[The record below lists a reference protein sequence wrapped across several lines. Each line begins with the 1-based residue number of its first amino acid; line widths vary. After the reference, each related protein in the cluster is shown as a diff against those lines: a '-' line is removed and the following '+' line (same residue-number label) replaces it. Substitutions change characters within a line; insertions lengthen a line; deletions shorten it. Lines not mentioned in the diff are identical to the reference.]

1 MNKKKIVALVATA
14 TMVLSAMP
22 VGATQV
28 TTATGTSTVTS
39 DAVVDSYDNSPIYKV
54 TLPTSNSLGFTVDP
68 YGLVNLASGSSIDV
82 SKLAN
87 TGAIVSATSAAAIMK
102 NESSVPVKVTAK
114 FYVTDTNPATGATGT
129 AVQLKN
135 THAATATGTA
145 NNMLLAVIPSSTRTA
160 TVASYAA
167 STTVVPVTS
176 TTSGSTTDIDFKL
189 NKAEYQVQST
199 GTGFQLVQKSGADNF
214 DATAFKIGGEVNPSG
229 DWTPYIGSNPQTI
242 GLTAV
247 FSIADATT
255 DTSTRDT
262 GAYALT
268 TTGSSVLTGYQGVG
282 ATLGSVAL
290 QNATF
295 WFGPDKADATKGFPA
310 GATITNV
317 KVNGSACAST
327 VTSNYITIS
336 WANVQAAGQGS
347 ATSWTI
353 TATVNGKDY
362 TVTYPTN

>member
-14 TMVLSAMP
+14 TMVFSAMP

-68 YGLVNLASGSSIDV
+68 YGLVNLASGSSVDV

-87 TGAIVSATSAAAIMK
+87 TGAIVSATNAAAIMK

-114 FYVTDTNPATGATGT
+114 FYVTDTNTVTGT
-129 AVQLKN
+129 AVSLKTN
-135 THAATATGTA
+135 HADTATGTA
-145 NNMLLAVIPSSTRTA
+145 NNMMLAVIPSATKTA

-176 TTSGSTTDIDFKL
+176 VTSGATTDVDFKL
-189 NKAEYQVQST
+189 AKAEYQVQNT
-199 GTGFQLVQKSGADNF
+199 GNGFQLVQKAGTDNF
-214 DATAFKIGGEVNPSG
+214 DATAFKIGGEVNPSA
-229 DWTPYIGSNPQTI
+229 DWTPYIGGSPKSI

-247 FSIADATT
+247 FSIADATN
-255 DTSTRDT
+255 DTSVKDT
-262 GAYALT
+262 NAYALIT
-268 TTGSSVLTGYQGVG
+268 SGSSVLTGYQGVG

-336 WANVQAAGQGS
+336 WANVQAAGQGT